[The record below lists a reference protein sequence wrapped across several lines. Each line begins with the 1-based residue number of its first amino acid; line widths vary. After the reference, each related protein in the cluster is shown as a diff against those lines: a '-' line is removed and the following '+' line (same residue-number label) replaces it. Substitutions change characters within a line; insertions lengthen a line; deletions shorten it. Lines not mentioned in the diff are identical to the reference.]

1 MLAYFAA
8 LTARFFRS
16 PQTESEMEEELRA
29 HVRLRAE
36 DLELS
41 GLARAEAE
49 RRARIEFGGQT
60 RLKDECRDA
69 MGGEFIASFLR
80 NVRYALRVLARSPGF
95 TTVAVATLAL
105 AIGAN
110 SVVFSIV
117 NALVLRPLAVPQGEN
132 LYATE
137 YGVDTGFH
145 SFPNYLDLR
154 ERNHS
159 FEDLAAFSFLFASLD
174 TGRQPSPAT
183 GFKATVNYFDVLRLQ
198 PYLGRFFHPSDDHGL
213 NSAPYLVLSYDYW
226 HGRFQEDRDVI
237 GRTVTI
243 NKRPCTIIGVAPPG
257 FRGTLLFVSPD
268 FFTPITNQDLVDGKN
283 PLDVRGMP
291 ALFETFGHLKPGVT
305 PALALADLKRVGAYL
320 ERTYPK
326 EFAQKNYALSRAGL
340 TSFGGPVRVFLAGLS
355 VLAGLILLAACANL
369 GGLFAARASDRT
381 RELALRLALGSS
393 RGCLLRHL
401 LTEAMLLSVA
411 GGAAG
416 LCGSIFLL
424 DRLSNWQ
431 PFPRAPIHIPV
442 HADLRTFLFAFAL
455 AMISGLLFGAV
466 PVRQILRSNP
476 YTMIKTGASG
486 GRANRFTLRDALVV
500 VQISLSAVLI
510 TSSLVAVRGLVRS
523 LHADFGFDSR
533 VMLAGTNLG
542 AVGYGP
548 DRVPAL
554 QRRMIDEL
562 ASVPGVDRV
571 SMVNG
576 FPPLAFAAAT
586 AANVFRVDE
595 TDLGPRTSRPR
606 PIAIAYLPGI
616 SKPPARVCCLGAPFP
631 GTTMPARWPLPWQTV
646 NSPANCSAPSPAH
659 WAGISS
665 CKMEG
670 VYRWLVWWRT
680 EST

>member
-283 PLDVRGMP
+283 PLDVRGTP

-320 ERTYPK
+320 ERT
-326 EFAQKNYALSRAGL
+326 
-340 TSFGGPVRVFLAGLS
+340 
-355 VLAGLILLAACANL
+355 
-369 GGLFAARASDRT
+369 
-381 RELALRLALGSS
+381 
-393 RGCLLRHL
+393 
-401 LTEAMLLSVA
+401 
-411 GGAAG
+411 
-416 LCGSIFLL
+416 
-424 DRLSNWQ
+424 
-431 PFPRAPIHIPV
+431 
-442 HADLRTFLFAFAL
+442 
-455 AMISGLLFGAV
+455 
-466 PVRQILRSNP
+466 
-476 YTMIKTGASG
+476 
-486 GRANRFTLRDALVV
+486 
-500 VQISLSAVLI
+500 
-510 TSSLVAVRGLVRS
+510 
-523 LHADFGFDSR
+523 
-533 VMLAGTNLG
+533 
-542 AVGYGP
+542 
-548 DRVPAL
+548 
-554 QRRMIDEL
+554 
-562 ASVPGVDRV
+562 
-571 SMVNG
+571 
-576 FPPLAFAAAT
+576 
-586 AANVFRVDE
+586 
-595 TDLGPRTSRPR
+595 
-606 PIAIAYLPGI
+606 
-616 SKPPARVCCLGAPFP
+616 
-631 GTTMPARWPLPWQTV
+631 
-646 NSPANCSAPSPAH
+646 
-659 WAGISS
+659 
-665 CKMEG
+665 
-670 VYRWLVWWRT
+670 
-680 EST
+680 